1 MQAIGLVP
9 SSATSSPSPGIL
21 FVPNFNPSLIG
32 RPLLFSHSLRKLFGS
47 FRLSGR
53 REKSW
58 REKCVS
64 RENSSSRVIAVSIP
78 SKELGVGMYMERKK
92 REKAICF
99 IVEKIILPVDRS
111 NLVDLVTRISRDLK
125 YSFNEIL
132 VDASWGI
139 ERRGITR
146 SFFRYSNPEPVSH
159 LNFPSSIIF
168 CVRSEKVSALV
179 RIPDI
184 EKQSRTYVTIR
195 MKRGWKSARVRFVG
209 FETEAE
215 IRFSPRAGFRR

>member
-9 SSATSSPSPGIL
+9 SSATSSPSPGIF

-47 FRLSGR
+47 FQLSGR
-53 REKSW
+53 RELERKVCLARKLLFSCY
-58 REKCVS
+58 R
-64 RENSSSRVIAVSIP
+64 RSIP

-125 YSFNEIL
+125 YSFNEISTL
-132 VDASWGI
+132 LEEDRDNTVILSLFESGIRIASQFSVVNNLLRSKRESVGSRAYPRYR
-139 ERRGITR
+139 ETITYIR
-146 SFFRYSNPEPVSH
+146 NDTDE
-159 LNFPSSIIF
+159 
-168 CVRSEKVSALV
+168 
-179 RIPDI
+179 
-184 EKQSRTYVTIR
+184 TR
-195 MKRGWKSARVRFVG
+195 MK
-209 FETEAE
+209 
-215 IRFSPRAGFRR
+215 IRAG

>member
-47 FRLSGR
+47 FQLSGR
-53 REKSW
+53 RELERKVCLARKLLFSCY
-58 REKCVS
+58 R
-64 RENSSSRVIAVSIP
+64 RSIP

-99 IVEKIILPVDRS
+99 IVEKIILLVDRS

-125 YSFNEIL
+125 YSFNEISTL
-132 VDASWGI
+132 LEEDRDNTVILSLFESGIRIASQFSVVNNLLRSKRESVGSRAYPRYR
-139 ERRGITR
+139 ETITYIR
-146 SFFRYSNPEPVSH
+146 NDTDE
-159 LNFPSSIIF
+159 
-168 CVRSEKVSALV
+168 
-179 RIPDI
+179 
-184 EKQSRTYVTIR
+184 TR
-195 MKRGWKSARVRFVG
+195 MK
-209 FETEAE
+209 
-215 IRFSPRAGFRR
+215 IRAG

>member
-53 REKSW
+53 RELERKVCLARKLLFSCYH
-58 REKCVS
+58 R
-64 RENSSSRVIAVSIP
+64 SIP

-125 YSFNEIL
+125 YSFNEISTL
-132 VDASWGI
+132 LEEDRDNTVILSLFESGIRIASQFSVVNNLLRSKRESVGSRAYPRYR
-139 ERRGITR
+139 ETITYIR
-146 SFFRYSNPEPVSH
+146 NDTDE
-159 LNFPSSIIF
+159 
-168 CVRSEKVSALV
+168 
-179 RIPDI
+179 
-184 EKQSRTYVTIR
+184 TR
-195 MKRGWKSARVRFVG
+195 MK
-209 FETEAE
+209 
-215 IRFSPRAGFRR
+215 IRAG

>member
-32 RPLLFSHSLRKLFGS
+32 RPLLFFHSLRKLFGS
-47 FRLSGR
+47 FQLSGKRELERKVCLARKLLFSCYR
-53 REKSW
+53 R
-58 REKCVS
+58 
-64 RENSSSRVIAVSIP
+64 SIP

-125 YSFNEIL
+125 YSFNEISTL
-132 VDASWGI
+132 LEEDRDNTVILSLFESGIRIASQFSVVNNLLRSKRESVGSRAYPRYR
-139 ERRGITR
+139 ETITYIR
-146 SFFRYSNPEPVSH
+146 NDTDE
-159 LNFPSSIIF
+159 
-168 CVRSEKVSALV
+168 
-179 RIPDI
+179 
-184 EKQSRTYVTIR
+184 TR
-195 MKRGWKSARVRFVG
+195 MK
-209 FETEAE
+209 
-215 IRFSPRAGFRR
+215 IRAG

>member
-125 YSFNEIL
+125 YSFNEISTL
-132 VDASWGI
+132 LEEDRDNTVILSLFESGIRIASQFSVVNNLLRSKRESVGSRAYPRYR
-139 ERRGITR
+139 ETITYIR
-146 SFFRYSNPEPVSH
+146 NDTDE
-159 LNFPSSIIF
+159 
-168 CVRSEKVSALV
+168 
-179 RIPDI
+179 
-184 EKQSRTYVTIR
+184 TR
-195 MKRGWKSARVRFVG
+195 MK
-209 FETEAE
+209 
-215 IRFSPRAGFRR
+215 IRAG

>member
-47 FRLSGR
+47 FQLSGR
-53 REKSW
+53 RELERKVCLARKLLFSCY
-58 REKCVS
+58 R
-64 RENSSSRVIAVSIP
+64 RSIP

-125 YSFNEIL
+125 YSFNEISTL
-132 VDASWGI
+132 LEEDRDNTVILSLFESGIRIASQFSVVNNLLRSKRESVGSRAYPRYR
-139 ERRGITR
+139 ETITYIR
-146 SFFRYSNPEPVSH
+146 NDTDE
-159 LNFPSSIIF
+159 
-168 CVRSEKVSALV
+168 
-179 RIPDI
+179 
-184 EKQSRTYVTIR
+184 TR
-195 MKRGWKSARVRFVG
+195 MK
-209 FETEAE
+209 
-215 IRFSPRAGFRR
+215 IRAG

>member
-1 MQAIGLVP
+1 MLGWIRAMSRIALINASDRSCPFLGDILPISRNTLCSQFQPFPYRPTPAFLPLVAQTFRIVSVIGEKGEELERKVCL
-9 SSATSSPSPGIL
+9 A
-21 FVPNFNPSLIG
+21 
-32 RPLLFSHSLRKLFGS
+32 RKLLFSCY
-47 FRLSGR
+47 R
-53 REKSW
+53 R
-58 REKCVS
+58 
-64 RENSSSRVIAVSIP
+64 SIP

-168 CVRSEKVSALV
+168 CVRSEKVSALA

-195 MKRGWKSARVRFVG
+195 MKRG
-209 FETEAE
+209 
-215 IRFSPRAGFRR
+215 

>member
-47 FRLSGR
+47 FQLSGR
-53 REKSW
+53 RELKRKVCLARKLLFSCY
-58 REKCVS
+58 R
-64 RENSSSRVIAVSIP
+64 RSIP

-125 YSFNEIL
+125 YSFNEISTL
-132 VDASWGI
+132 LEEDRDNTVILSLFESGIRIASQFSVVNNLLRSKRESVGSRAYPRYR
-139 ERRGITR
+139 ETITYIR
-146 SFFRYSNPEPVSH
+146 NDTDE
-159 LNFPSSIIF
+159 
-168 CVRSEKVSALV
+168 
-179 RIPDI
+179 
-184 EKQSRTYVTIR
+184 TR
-195 MKRGWKSARVRFVG
+195 MK
-209 FETEAE
+209 
-215 IRFSPRAGFRR
+215 IRAG

>member
-47 FRLSGR
+47 FQLSGR
-53 REKSW
+53 RELERKVCLARKLLFSCY
-58 REKCVS
+58 R
-64 RENSSSRVIAVSIP
+64 RSIP

-125 YSFNEIL
+125 YSFNEISTL
-132 VDASWGI
+132 LEEDRDNTVILSLFESRIRIASQFSVVNNLLRSKRESVGSRAYPRYR
-139 ERRGITR
+139 ETITYIR
-146 SFFRYSNPEPVSH
+146 NDTDE
-159 LNFPSSIIF
+159 
-168 CVRSEKVSALV
+168 
-179 RIPDI
+179 
-184 EKQSRTYVTIR
+184 TR
-195 MKRGWKSARVRFVG
+195 MK
-209 FETEAE
+209 
-215 IRFSPRAGFRR
+215 IRAG

>member
-47 FRLSGR
+47 FQLSGR
-53 REKSW
+53 RELERKVCLARKLLFSCY
-58 REKCVS
+58 R
-64 RENSSSRVIAVSIP
+64 RSIP

-168 CVRSEKVSALV
+168 CVRSEKVSALA

>member
-53 REKSW
+53 RELERKVCLARKLLFSCY
-58 REKCVS
+58 R
-64 RENSSSRVIAVSIP
+64 RSIP

-125 YSFNEIL
+125 YSFNEISTL
-132 VDASWGI
+132 LEEDRDNTVILSLFESGIRIASQFSVVNNLLRSKRESVGSRAYPRYR
-139 ERRGITR
+139 ETITYIR
-146 SFFRYSNPEPVSH
+146 NDTDE
-159 LNFPSSIIF
+159 
-168 CVRSEKVSALV
+168 
-179 RIPDI
+179 
-184 EKQSRTYVTIR
+184 TR
-195 MKRGWKSARVRFVG
+195 MK
-209 FETEAE
+209 
-215 IRFSPRAGFRR
+215 IRAG